1 MALPADL
8 HFRLSVFGE
17 FKASHTL
24 ERHPIPHVHLW
35 KVAVEL
41 RAPHPLP
48 GDRVLDLVL
57 LQSTLDSILSP
68 LQNAHL
74 NNSPHFGMSPT
85 SENVCVWLWVR
96 WQKELPGSPLQRI
109 SIALCDLEGRA
120 MGQASLGR

>member
-1 MALPADL
+1 
-8 HFRLSVFGE
+8 
-17 FKASHTL
+17 
-24 ERHPIPHVHLW
+24 
-35 KVAVEL
+35 
-41 RAPHPLP
+41 
-48 GDRVLDLVL
+48 LVL